1 MSCNCHELEATL
13 RMLAPPRRNH
23 FFYGKRM
30 DVPQFRMEQDYG
42 KLKQWLLNRLTIGY
56 GVLCGFDVKI
66 DADKLCIG
74 PGVAIDR
81 LGREIVV
88 PVTTCLDP
96 WAAPKDNCCDKPDP
110 DAPPPNR
117 QLRRE
122 VTLWVCYRECL
133 TDYVPALVSDCDIKD
148 RCTPG
153 TIVETFCFKVTDGR
167 PPKPPDICGQLC
179 VDPPPTATPTPTPT
193 TPATVGGPVVTGT
206 PVPANPFGPMDDHA
220 KLMCRLWKLFGGNC
234 DVPEGEVCVPI
245 AVGLLADGRIQAID
259 TCSFRPVIY
268 SNQELLELILC
279 LIRCCCEG
287 HPAPTTTPTP
297 TPTVTTTP
305 TPTPTTPPTTT
316 PTPTPT
322 QPATLRIEMV
332 EFVDRNGGGL
342 QKLVPPNQPAVLP
355 ANQTFSGIRVFFTEN
370 VLGPS
375 VIAATFGA
383 DPDKFSFLV
392 KGPGDFS
399 AFVPGKIV
407 IDGSKIARFMVDDQL
422 GRFRPGDYTVQI
434 FGDPNP
440 GIGRPAVT
448 KPGGE
453 RLDGE
458 VNPTYPSGNGTPGGD
473 FKFKFHVNS

>member
-13 RMLAPPRRNH
+13 HALAAPRRNH

-42 KLKQWLLNRLTIGY
+42 KLKQWLLNRLTVGY

-66 DADKLCIG
+66 DGDKLCIG

-96 WAAPKDNCCDKPDP
+96 WAAPSDNCCDKPDP
-110 DAPPPNR
+110 DAAPPNR
-117 QLRRE
+117 QRQHN

-153 TIVETFCFKVTDGR
+153 TIVETFCFKVTDGL
-167 PPKPPDICGQLC
+167 PPRPPDICGRLC
-179 VDPPPTATPTPTPT
+179 DDPPTATPTPTPT
-193 TPATVGGPVVTGT
+193 PPATVGGV
-206 PVPANPFGPMDDHA
+206 PVPLPADPFGPMDEHA
-220 KLMCRLWKLFGGNC
+220 KLMCRLWRLFGGNC

-245 AVGLLADGRIQAID
+245 AVAFLADGRIQRID
-259 TCSFRPVIY
+259 TCSFRPVVY
-268 SNQELLELILC
+268 SNQVLLELILC

-297 TPTVTTTP
+297 TPTTTP
-305 TPTPTTPPTTT
+305 TVT

-322 QPATLRIEMV
+322 QIPTPAPTLRIEMV
-332 EFVDRNGGGL
+332 EFVDRLGNGVK
-342 QKLVPPNQPAVLP
+342 KLTPTNVGAVLTNQPI
-355 ANQTFSGIRVFFTEN
+355 TGIRVFFTDK
-370 VLGPS
+370 VDPATITAGPL
-375 VIAATFGA
+375 GA
-383 DPDKFSFLV
+383 DPKTFSFLV
-392 KGPGDFS
+392 RGPGNLA
-399 AFVPGKIV
+399 AFVPGSITM
-407 IDGSKIARFMVDDQL
+407 DGSKIARFVIDAGFDQFP
-422 GRFRPGDYTVQI
+422 RGDYNVQI
-434 FGDPNP
+434 FGDPNAAD
-440 GIGRPAVT
+440 GRPAIAT
-448 KPGGE
+448 FGGS

-458 VNPTYPSGNGTPGGD
+458 PQASGSYPSGDGTPGGI
-473 FKFKFHVNS
+473 FKFKFTVS